1 MILFCDF
8 DGTLS
13 REEIPGDFERNLE
26 AIRRFREAGNKFVLT
41 TGRGLAS
48 VKRGFPEY
56 KDYVD
61 YLILDNGAVCMGQ
74 DGVLFSWLIPEEE
87 AQKIVNDINEMS
99 VGHHIGF
106 TFYNSEGAEN
116 TELKGGQTKIRIWV
130 DDDDF
135 MGEMNEKMS
144 VRYER
149 DGVRFYT
156 GHRAALALINFH
168 PGAGFTCLLDA
179 TPAGAGKEEAI
190 ERLVKMLG
198 EKEVVTVGD
207 GNNDIAMIRKYNGYI
222 MSNSAPY
229 LLAELDDAH
238 VASSVADLID
248 RLMRPVFTPEQAI
261 VIRDIERQLGC
272 SVRDLVPTF
281 YSDGATDA
289 TVFSLGGK
297 YLLKMTNLETVQTQK
312 TFLDAVPEGRF
323 QKLLCSN
330 ESLGYEC
337 FEFID
342 GVHYS
347 DAPLEAH
354 EAVEQIAE
362 IVRQYPEYE
371 HDGYGFLG
379 EEKPTWREF
388 LLDEIEYAAQR
399 IREVS
404 QEKVMTALETVGN
417 YAPKQYL
424 MHGDFGTHNF
434 LVSDGKIRV
443 IDPMPVVGDRLYDFF
458 FAILSDTD
466 IFAELGID
474 YYMDNFFDGY
484 KPEYMKALLIIA
496 LYVRMSRAA
505 VYDEENL
512 EKYKKLYAEI

>member
-87 AQKIVNDINEMS
+87 AQKIVNDITEMS
-99 VGHHIGF
+99 KGHHIGF

-116 TELKGGQTKIRIWV
+116 LELNGGQTKIRIWV

-135 MGEMNEKMS
+135 MGKMDEEMS
-144 VRYER
+144 ARYER

-156 GHRAALALINFH
+156 GHRAALALINFQ

-190 ERLVKMLG
+190 ERLIKMLG
-198 EKEVVTVGD
+198 EKDVVTVGD

-229 LLAELDDAH
+229 LLAELDDAR
-238 VASSVADLID
+238 VTSSVADLIGK
-248 RLMRPVFTPEQAI
+248 LMRPAFTQEQEI
-261 VIRDIERQLGC
+261 VVRDIERQLDC
-272 SVRDLVPTF
+272 SMRDLAPTF

-297 YLLKMTNLETVQTQK
+297 YLVKMTNLETVQTQK

-342 GVHYS
+342 GAHYS

-404 QEKVMTALETVGN
+404 QEKVMAALETVGN

-512 EKYKKLYAEI
+512 GKYKKLYAEI